1 LLDAEI
7 KSLPKTIEEKRNA
20 QQAEAALVKSAV
32 KLEMELAE
40 VHRRQRQWQEHREQ
54 EAKARRAQAYAAQE
68 QGSQGPLLDQNLMR
82 AMQRDNAKPPFM
94 MGTKTTAASTDKG
107 KGHGGAMT
115 LKDFFEDLEQEM
127 FGHNHFSATI
137 DDFEHFVI
145 TKPQGSRRSR
155 NTKGKEEASALD
167 EVKTIGEST
176 VKDNTAEE
184 TAPPESNTEDIED
197 IEAWE
202 AALVAD
208 VLATFPPRERGVR
221 DEWAAQKGVHRK
233 EDLRHPGAVAD
244 VPPEKPPSST
254 VANQGGHHHH
264 HHQRKRHRRH
274 RGRG

>member
-1 LLDAEI
+1 MLEAEI

-32 KLEMELAE
+32 KKLEMELAE

-68 QGSQGPLLDQNLMR
+68 QGSQGPLLDQNLLR
-82 AMQRDNAKPPFM
+82 AMQRDNAKPPLM
-94 MGTKTTAASTDKG
+94 MGTKATAASTDKG
-107 KGHGGAMT
+107 KGHEGAMS
-115 LKDFFEDLEQEM
+115 LKDFFVDLEQEM
-127 FGHNHFSATI
+127 FGHNHFSAAI
-137 DDFEHFVI
+137 DDFE
-145 TKPQGSRRSR
+145 Q
-155 NTKGKEEASALD
+155 NAKGKEEASALD

-184 TAPPESNTEDIED
+184 TAPPESKTEDIED

-208 VLATFPPRERGVR
+208 VLAAFPPRGRGVR
-221 DEWAAQKGVHRK
+221 DEWAAQEGVHRK
-233 EDLRHPGAVAD
+233 EDLRHPGAVAA
-244 VPPEKPPSST
+244 VPLEKPPGST
-254 VANQGGHHHH
+254 VANQGGNHHH

-274 RGRG
+274 QGRG